1 MSGNSI
7 IWITWGCFILRWFTF
22 FIIHLFVKISG
33 LTTCVVSDVD
43 RSDSRGRRNLIRGYL
58 NFENPK
64 NLGTKILTS
73 ISKDS
78 TSFSFKTPQPGFAIF
93 FWHRARPGAVLTPC
107 NFKIDILSQ
116 LYLPFRPSNTYFS
129 FDYPVLDS
137 ISQKITTKARSL
149 TKIWQSLRLVK
160 TACVLSK

>member
-22 FIIHLFVKISG
+22 FIIHFFVKISG
-33 LTTCVVSDVD
+33 LTTCMVSDVD
-43 RSDSRGRRNLIRGYL
+43 RSDSRGRRNLICGYH

-78 TSFSFKTPQPGFAIF
+78 TSFSFKTPQPGFAIL

-107 NFKIDILSQ
+107 NLKLTFYRNYICPSALQTLIWFLIWLS
-116 LYLPFRPSNTYFS
+116 
-129 FDYPVLDS
+129 
-137 ISQKITTKARSL
+137 RSRFY
-149 TKIWQSLRLVK
+149 K
-160 TACVLSK
+160 SKNHNKSTEPNQNLAKFETGQDCLCS